1 MMVEALLADGTV
13 GQPDAAARLADELI
27 AGHREHLPQFA

>member
-1 MMVEALLADGTV
+1 MIEALLADGTV
-13 GQPDAAARLADELI
+13 GTPDLARSLSDALI